1 MTSWCFYF
9 GGAKEILWTRND
21 LRQRQDTFVIV
32 LLRNKLTASR
42 PTYRKLTAKTVII
55 DEVASVCD
63 AISAEQQLITQV

>member
-1 MTSWCFYF
+1 
-9 GGAKEILWTRND
+9 